1 MSISSTVFKSRPSF
15 NAKHAKRRTVYSHYV
30 SFFLSDN
37 SGIFCLMLLLFLHF
51 TYQPC
56 EGHAGHL
63 FFAQGTGAASDP
75 LFMAMGL
82 WVQKMQ
88 PTSPLDNT
96 LS

>member
-1 MSISSTVFKSRPSF
+1 M
-15 NAKHAKRRTVYSHYV
+15 RTVYSHYV

-51 TYQPC
+51 TYQPF